1 MKLNNDFK
9 YSIQIPKFLTHEKCD
24 ELIEQITTTEQMVV
38 GGVGGES
45 VKR

>member
-24 ELIEQITTTEQMVV
+24 ELKEQIFKDIAFAKEYF
-38 GGVGGES
+38 G
-45 VKR
+45 